1 MVFRTSTQT
10 GCSYQ
15 VGHSRSGLYWKPL
28 DRCNMT
34 VRLIL
39 DSKSY
44 FVLSEGKSTI
54 SKVLGIPYW
63 QTVAKLPHC
72 GLGRAMWGNIKSLA
86 VLSSL
91 IHGP

>member
-1 MVFRTSTQT
+1 
-10 GCSYQ
+10 
-15 VGHSRSGLYWKPL
+15 
-28 DRCNMT
+28 MT

-63 QTVAKLPHC
+63 QTVANLPHYSLC
-72 GLGRAMWGNIKSLA
+72 RAMWGNKMSLD
-86 VLSSL
+86 VLS
-91 IHGP
+91 